1 MNFKYSDIQV
11 ELQDSLNK
19 YYAKSYDFEKRQHY
33 SSVNPGFSELA
44 WQHYANIGLLALTFP
59 QSLGGL
65 SEIEEST
72 PTALLASNAIE
83 SMWIMEQMGASLC
96 LEPYLTT
103 VVMGGGTLLS
113 HGSISQKSELIPKIA
128 SGELL
133 ITAAL
138 EEPSSRYS
146 YTCVQT
152 TATGVTRPA
161 NSPPAWLITGHKC
174 AVLNASSAG
183 MLFVSVR
190 TAGSTKDRL
199 GISMFCIPVDANG
212 VSITSYIT
220 HDGLRASD
228 IEFSEVLVTQE
239 QLIGQLDL
247 GIDVI
252 EEMVARANSA
262 LCAEAVGIMSKLC
275 NLTLDY
281 LKTRQQFGVPIGKFQ
296 ALQHRMADMIV
307 STEQARSMAFLA
319 AQAHTC
325 ADKVKMLRDVS
336 AAKAYICKYGRT
348 VGQEAI
354 QLHGGMGVTN
364 ELSVGHYFK
373 RLTLIT
379 QTFGDFNQHIGVVSD
394 YLTTQSTK
402 PCTR

>member
-11 ELQDSLNK
+11 ELQDSLRK
-19 YYAKSYDFEKRQHY
+19 YYEKNYGFEKRQHY
-33 SSVNPGFSELA
+33 SCVDPGFSELA
-44 WQHYANIGLLALTFP
+44 WEHYANIGLLALTFP

-65 SEIEEST
+65 SETEESDSST
-72 PTALLASNAIE
+72 LVANNAIE

-96 LEPYLTT
+96 LEPYLST

-113 HGSISQKSELIPKIA
+113 HGSASQKSELIPKIA
-128 SGELL
+128 SGELR
-133 ITAAL
+133 IAAAL

-146 YTCVQT
+146 YACVKT
-152 TATGVTRPA
+152 IASALPRA
-161 NSPPAWLITGHKC
+161 ASSPPAWVITGHKC
-174 AVLNASSAG
+174 AVLSASSAG
-183 MLFVSVR
+183 MLLVSAR
-190 TAGSTKDRL
+190 TAGSAKDRT
-199 GISMFCIPVDANG
+199 GISMFCIPVDAKG
-212 VSITSYIT
+212 VSITSYST
-220 HDGLRASD
+220 HDGMRASD
-228 IEFSEVLVTQE
+228 IELSEVLVTQE

-262 LCAEAVGIMSKLC
+262 LCAEAVGIMSTLC
-275 NLTLDY
+275 NLTLAY

-319 AQAHTC
+319 AQAHTSS
-325 ADKVKMLRDVS
+325 DKKKLMRDVS
-336 AAKAYICKYGRT
+336 AAKAYICKSGRT

-354 QLHGGMGVTN
+354 QLHGGMGVTH

-373 RLTLIT
+373 RLTLIAH
-379 QTFGDFNQHIGVVSD
+379 TFGDFNQHIGVVSD
-394 YLTTQSTK
+394 YLSN
-402 PCTR
+402 